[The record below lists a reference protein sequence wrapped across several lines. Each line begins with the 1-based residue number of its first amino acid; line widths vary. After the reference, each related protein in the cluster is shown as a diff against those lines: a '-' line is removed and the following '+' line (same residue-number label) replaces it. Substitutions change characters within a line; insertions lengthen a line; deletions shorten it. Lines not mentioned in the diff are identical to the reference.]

1 MTLDK
6 EILNE
11 NEIVNIDIFEEITNA
26 CWHVLIKYF
35 VEKRFLKRNKL

>member
-6 EILNE
+6 EIFNE
-11 NEIVNIDIFEEITNA
+11 NEVVNSEIFENITNA

-35 VEKRFLKRNKL
+35 VEKKFSFFY